1 MTSTHQELSEGY
13 LLHISGSACHES
25 LAVVI
30 RDAFVESAG
39 CGGAPDGPDLVRA
52 AALLT
57 RRAMGMLELGI
68 SLISDD
74 QLNLPEETN
83 WSRVDSFFDECTH
96 LLRHPQGD
104 FLPDGTEQEQAK
116 AETELAWVIGEL
128 KSQAYRCFA
137 IHDTYADPKGSKHNG
152 GIHWNWVSDLKV
164 SAVLLKASMLLL
176 KELEG

>member
-1 MTSTHQELSEGY
+1 MTSTHPELTEGY
-13 LLHISGSACHES
+13 LECIVNDACHEALAS
-25 LAVVI
+25 LI
-30 RDAFVESAG
+30 RDAFVETAG

-57 RRAMGMLELGI
+57 RRAMGMLEHTI

-83 WSRVDSFFDECTH
+83 WSRVDSFFDNCTD

-104 FLPDGTEQEQAK
+104 FEPGGTEEERAK
-116 AETELAWVIGEL
+116 AETERAWVISEL
-128 KSQAYRCFA
+128 KSQSYRCFS
-137 IHDTYADPKGSKHNG
+137 IHDSYADPKGSKHND

-164 SAVLLKASMLLL
+164 SAVLLQASMLLL
-176 KELEG
+176 TELEE